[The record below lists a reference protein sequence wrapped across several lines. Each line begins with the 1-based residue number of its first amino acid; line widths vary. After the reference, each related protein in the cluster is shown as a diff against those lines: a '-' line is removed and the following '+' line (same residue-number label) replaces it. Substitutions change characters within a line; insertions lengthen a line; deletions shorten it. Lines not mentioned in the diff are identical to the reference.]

1 MTAPAI
7 ETRHLPKCFAP
18 TSLCLVAVAGIG
30 LITDN
35 LGLWICVAIAVG
47 AALTGFLAWR
57 AKR

>member
-18 TSLCLVAVAGIG
+18 APLCLVAGAGIG
-30 LITDN
+30 LMTDS

-47 AALTGFLAWR
+47 AALTGFLAWS